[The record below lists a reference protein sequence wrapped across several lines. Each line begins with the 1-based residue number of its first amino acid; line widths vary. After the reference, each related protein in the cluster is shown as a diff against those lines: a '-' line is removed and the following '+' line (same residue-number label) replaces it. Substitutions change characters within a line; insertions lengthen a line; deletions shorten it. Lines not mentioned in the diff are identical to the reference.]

1 MESDKVNEEN
11 NKEVVLAEY
20 SDKTLHKLIKSGMWK
35 MYCSR
40 DFQIVSVEWSDELRR
55 MVGYQNEEDFPNV
68 LESWENLLHPE
79 DHKRVM
85 EEIDPVLR
93 DVTENTIF
101 DQEYRLETK
110 NRGYRWFRAAGDVS
124 RREDGTPYCF
134 FGVFL
139 DITEQKEH
147 AELEKAGDEAL
158 KQANNA
164 LTAMNVLHQAMGS
177 GAWSNT
183 FHEDGRSVAVEWS
196 NAFRALLGFE
206 NEEDF
211 PNSERVFFERVHPD
225 DWERMMQLST
235 NVVNGNIFLEGK
247 YLKLPKMTA
256 IRIKLYRPISE
267 KFLGIDFAMHGMCV
281 FYR

>member
-1 MESDKVNEEN
+1 M
-11 NKEVVLAEY
+11 
-20 SDKTLHKLIKSGMWK
+20 
-35 MYCSR
+35 
-40 DFQIVSVEWSDELRR
+40 
-55 MVGYQNEEDFPNV
+55 
-68 LESWENLLHPE
+68 
-79 DHKRVM
+79 
-85 EEIDPVLR
+85 
-93 DVTENTIF
+93 
-101 DQEYRLETK
+101 
-110 NRGYRWFRAAGDVS
+110 
-124 RREDGTPYCF
+124 
-134 FGVFL
+134 
-139 DITEQKEH
+139 
-147 AELEKAGDEAL
+147 
-158 KQANNA
+158 
-164 LTAMNVLHQAMGS
+164 
-177 GAWSNT
+177 
-183 FHEDGRSVAVEWS
+183 AVEWS